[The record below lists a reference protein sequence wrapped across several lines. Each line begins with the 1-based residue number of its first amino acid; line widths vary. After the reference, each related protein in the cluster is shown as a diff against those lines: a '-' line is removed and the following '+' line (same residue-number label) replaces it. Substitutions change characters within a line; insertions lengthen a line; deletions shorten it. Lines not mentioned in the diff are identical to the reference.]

1 MGLNRAW
8 LPVSFACAALAAFL
22 PAPSFA
28 EETLN
33 RIKQSGQ
40 LLSPYP
46 DIWPPYVI
54 KGEDGELTGFD
65 VEVLREIGRRLGFEV
80 KYVTGKDG
88 STYTWEE
95 QTTGQW
101 NGNYDIVVNSMTPT
115 AERAKHVAFP
125 VAYYYA
131 LGVLAAHRDNT
142 TINKP
147 SDASGKRI
155 GALKSANYELYLR
168 REPFGIVD
176 APPVVYKIDN
186 PIVVTYE
193 HEEEAFEALAKGDG
207 VELDGVVN
215 YLPVV
220 MALIKDGKPFKVI
233 GAPLYRVPQSVAIMP
248 GDPEFADLLKKTV
261 DEMHSDGTLRNL
273 SMKWFDFDLTE
284 K

>member
-1 MGLNRAW
+1 MGSNRAW
-8 LPVSFACAALAAFL
+8 PLVSFACAVLAAFST
-22 PAPSFA
+22 PSLA
-28 EETLN
+28 GETLD

-54 KGEDGELTGFD
+54 KGEDGELMGFD
-65 VEVLREIGRRLGFEV
+65 VEVLREIGRRLGVEV

-88 STYTWEE
+88 SIYTWEE

-101 NGNYDIVVNSMTPT
+101 NGNYYIVVNSMTPT

-125 VAYYYA
+125 VTYYYA
-131 LGVLAAHRDNT
+131 LGVLAVHRDNT
-142 TINKP
+142 TIKKP

-168 REPFGIVD
+168 RKPFGIVD

-186 PIVVTYE
+186 PIVVTYD

-220 MALIKDGKPFKVI
+220 MALIKDGRPFRVI
-233 GAPLYRVPQSVAIMP
+233 GQPLYRVPQSVAIMP
-248 GDPEFADLLKKTV
+248 GDPELADLLKKTV
-261 DEMHSDGTLRNL
+261 DEMHADGTLRTL